1 MNSLLVLATLNLA
14 LGGLVFLLGVLVL
27 RENPRQRLNQV
38 VSLMM
43 FFGGFGALLTALA
56 LLPGRDVAIGSQ
68 TRQVEHLAY
77 LWEFF
82 FPTLF
87 LFASMFPQEHA
98 LVRTWRRRR
107 GGLRWIPSFAWL
119 VYLPHAAHFV
129 MLFLASG
136 FPPALQVSK
145 IASLKLVTPLLRLF
159 GLTLDLFLSVH
170 QALFSLVNLVFGIA
184 AIALLI
190 DSYRRTRMPRLR
202 QQLRA
207 IGLGLAACLV
217 LYALGSLIPTLVDFR
232 ISTWTRSLLTAAA
245 LTVGSGSIAFAIV
258 RYKFLDAKLLAR
270 RGILYSAATALLVGL
285 YLLIVVQLN
294 RLLTGVSNLDP
305 RVIQPVFLVFALV
318 AFQPALSA
326 LENMLDRVLLRDPG
340 DHRAVLRNLGREV
353 MTTLELETLLTSA
366 IRTIAESLLLK
377 RAFIVALPREGIIVR
392 IGAGDPI
399 DAEDQ
404 ARLRDCLSRLPV
416 EEETIRLAELPEAPD
431 SLGREL
437 LVDRLRLS
445 LAIPLRWRG
454 EMVGGLLLG
463 DKITGTQFTA
473 EDVSLLSALAGQ
485 MSISLQNAL
494 LVRDRVEVARIE
506 EEMRLARQI
515 QRSFLVH
522 EFPAMHRFEVY
533 AVNIPSKEVGGDLY
547 DLVPL
552 PNDDGFV
559 IAVADVAGKGV
570 PAALLSSMLQASL
583 RTQASSVPSVAEILR
598 NINSLVYRGTAV
610 HQFATFFI
618 ARVDRRGR
626 MTFSN
631 AGHNYP
637 VVGRFGGGDL
647 LLDRGGLVLGIMEA
661 VDYEEDSIQLETGDR
676 LVLYTDG
683 ITEAANVDQEL
694 FGEDRLREVLRALPA
709 GLPARGGARR
719 IFRALSD
726 LLDGAEGRVPAID
739 EAPDHRAALP
749 VVVLDRRRRHPRRIA
764 RWMVAVGAFES
775 VPAVVETG
783 APRVRDVDLFP
794 MILADVGDDQAMLQ
808 RIEAEAPWIAQSNG
822 PDLRARASAPHIGI
836 VARDRVRIAGVHVQS
851 QELAEQGAGILAV
864 AVWIA
869 LRAAVPHADIELA
882 VLAEAEA
889 AAVVVRVG
897 LVHREHEL
905 ARSRIGGVRIAAHPV
920 ALDARVP
927 RSIRVVHEEE
937 AVAGV

>member
-43 FFGGFGALLTALA
+43 FFGGFGALLTALS
-56 LLPGRDVAIGSQ
+56 LLPGRGVAIGSQ
-68 TRQVEHLAY
+68 TQQVEHYAY

-87 LFASMFPQEHA
+87 LFASVFPQEHGF
-98 LVRTWRRRR
+98 VRAWRRRR
-107 GGLRWIPSFAWL
+107 GALRWIPSFNWL

-129 MLFLASG
+129 LLFFVAGL
-136 FPPALQVSK
+136 PLQVSK
-145 IASLKLVTPLLRLF
+145 AGSLKLIAPLLRLL

-184 AIALLI
+184 AIALLT
-190 DSYRRTRMPRLR
+190 DSYRRSRMPRLR
-202 QQLRA
+202 QQLRV
-207 IGLGLAACLV
+207 IGIGLAACLA
-217 LYALGSLIPTLVDFR
+217 LYGMGSLIPTLVDFR

-285 YLLIVVQLN
+285 YLLVVVQLN
-294 RLLTGVSNLDP
+294 RLLSGISNLDP
-305 RVIQPVFLVFALV
+305 QVIEPVFLVFALV
-318 AFQPALSA
+318 AFQPALSG

-353 MTTLELETLLTSA
+353 MTTLELETLLTNA
-366 IRTIAESLLLK
+366 IRTIAESLLLR
-377 RAFIVALPREGIIVR
+377 RAYIVALPREGVIVR
-392 IGAGDPI
+392 VGSGDPMPPEI
-399 DAEDQ
+399 QPRLRECL
-404 ARLRDCLSRLPV
+404 ARLPA
-416 EEETIRLAELPEAPD
+416 EEETIRLADLPD
-431 SLGREL
+431 SPEGAAREL
-437 LVDRLRLS
+437 FVDRLGLA

-454 EMVGGLLLG
+454 EMVGAILLG
-463 DKITGTQFTA
+463 EKITGTQFTA

-485 MSISLQNAL
+485 MSVSLQNAL
-494 LVRDRVEVARIE
+494 LVRDRVEVARLE

-522 EFPAMHRFEVY
+522 EFPRMHRFEVH

-552 PNDDGFV
+552 PTEGFV
-559 IAVADVAGKGV
+559 LAVADVAGKGV

-583 RTQASSVPSVAEILR
+583 RTQAASVPSVAEILR

-618 ARVDRRGR
+618 ARVDGRGR

-637 VVGRFGGGDL
+637 VVGRCGGGDI

-683 ITEAANVDQEL
+683 ITEAANADQEL
-694 FGEDRLREVLRALPA
+694 FGEDRLRDVLRALPA
-709 GLPARGGARR
+709 EMTAREVADSIFGALRV
-719 IFRALSD
+719 F
-726 LLDGAEGRVPAID
+726 LDGTE
-739 EAPDHRAALP
+739 
-749 VVVLDRRRRHPRRIA
+749 PR
-764 RWMVAVGAFES
+764 
-775 VPAVVETG
+775 
-783 APRVRDVDLFP
+783 
-794 MILADVGDDQAMLQ
+794 DDQTLMVVRMVEPAGS
-808 RIEAEAPWIAQSNG
+808 PVKN
-822 PDLRARASAPHIGI
+822 ARE
-836 VARDRVRIAGVHVQS
+836 
-851 QELAEQGAGILAV
+851 ELF
-864 AVWIA
+864 
-869 LRAAVPHADIELA
+869 
-882 VLAEAEA
+882 EA
-889 AAVVVRVG
+889 A
-897 LVHREHEL
+897 RE
-905 ARSRIGGVRIAAHPV
+905 PV
-920 ALDARVP
+920 
-927 RSIRVVHEEE
+927 
-937 AVAGV
+937 

>member
-38 VSLMM
+38 VALMM

-56 LLPGRDVAIGSQ
+56 LLPGRGVAIGTQ
-68 TRQVEHLAY
+68 TQQVEHYAY

-87 LFASMFPQEHA
+87 LFASIFPQEHA
-98 LVRTWRRRR
+98 LVRAWKRRR
-107 GGLRWIPSFAWL
+107 GAWRWIPSFGWL
-119 VYLPHAAHFV
+119 VFMPHLAHFV
-129 MLFLASG
+129 MLFFASSMT
-136 FPPALQVSK
+136 PALQLSK
-145 IASLKLVTPLLRLF
+145 LGGLKVVAPILSLL

-184 AIALLI
+184 AVALLI
-190 DSYRRTRMPRLR
+190 DSYRRSKMPRLR

-207 IGLGLAACLV
+207 IGFGLAACLG
-217 LYALGSLIPTLVDFR
+217 LYSLGSLIPTLVDFN
-232 ISTWTRSLLTAAA
+232 ISPGTRSLLTAAA

-294 RLLTGVSNLDP
+294 RLLSGVSNLDP
-305 RVIQPVFLVFALV
+305 RVIEPVFLVFALV

-326 LENMLDRVLLRDPG
+326 LENLLDRVLLRDPG
-340 DHRAVLRNLGREV
+340 DHRSVLRNLGREV

-366 IRTIAESLLLK
+366 IRTIAESLLLR
-377 RAFIVALPREGIIVR
+377 RAYIVALPREGVIVR
-392 IGAGDPI
+392 VGAGEAIAP
-399 DAEDQ
+399 EQQ
-404 ARLRDCLSRLPV
+404 ARLRECLNCLPS
-416 EEETIRLAELPEAPD
+416 EEETIRLLELPEAPA
-431 SLGREL
+431 SAAREL
-437 LVDRLRLS
+437 LVDRLGLS

-454 EMVGGLLLG
+454 ETVGGLLLG
-463 DKITGTQFTA
+463 EKITGTQFTA

-485 MSISLQNAL
+485 MSVSLQNAI
-494 LVRDRVEVARIE
+494 LVKGRVEVARIE

-522 EFPAMHRFEVY
+522 EFPAMHRFEVH

-547 DLVPL
+547 DLVPVAGG
-552 PNDDGFV
+552 GFV
-559 IAVADVAGKGV
+559 LAVADVAGHGV

-618 ARVDRRGR
+618 ARVDAKGR
-626 MTFSN
+626 MTFAN

-637 VVGRFGGGDL
+637 VVGRYGGGDL

-683 ITEAANVDQEL
+683 ITEAANAEQEM
-694 FGEDRLREVLRALPA
+694 FGEDRLREVLRALPQDLGAREVADRVFEALSVFLGGTEALDDQTLMVVRMVEPA
-709 GLPARGGARR
+709 GALLQSDREELVETARGT
-719 IFRALSD
+719 L
-726 LLDGAEGRVPAID
+726 
-739 EAPDHRAALP
+739 
-749 VVVLDRRRRHPRRIA
+749 
-764 RWMVAVGAFES
+764 
-775 VPAVVETG
+775 
-783 APRVRDVDLFP
+783 
-794 MILADVGDDQAMLQ
+794 
-808 RIEAEAPWIAQSNG
+808 
-822 PDLRARASAPHIGI
+822 
-836 VARDRVRIAGVHVQS
+836 
-851 QELAEQGAGILAV
+851 
-864 AVWIA
+864 
-869 LRAAVPHADIELA
+869 
-882 VLAEAEA
+882 
-889 AAVVVRVG
+889 
-897 LVHREHEL
+897 
-905 ARSRIGGVRIAAHPV
+905 
-920 ALDARVP
+920 
-927 RSIRVVHEEE
+927 
-937 AVAGV
+937 

>member
-709 GLPARGGARR
+709 DLPARGVADR
-719 IFRALSD
+719 IFGALSD
-726 LLDGAEGRVPAID
+726 FLDGAE
-739 EAPDHRAALP
+739 
-749 VVVLDRRRRHPRRIA
+749 A
-764 RWMVAVGAFES
+764 R
-775 VPAVVETG
+775 
-783 APRVRDVDLFP
+783 
-794 MILADVGDDQAMLQ
+794 DDQTLMVVRMVEPA
-808 RIEAEAPWIAQSNG
+808 G
-822 PDLRARASAPHIGI
+822 ARLL
-836 VARDRVRIAGVHVQS
+836 DEDE
-851 QELAEQGAGILAV
+851 ELV
-864 AVWIA
+864 
-869 LRAAVPHADIELA
+869 
-882 VLAEAEA
+882 EA
-889 AAVVVRVG
+889 A
-897 LVHREHEL
+897 RE
-905 ARSRIGGVRIAAHPV
+905 GV
-920 ALDARVP
+920 
-927 RSIRVVHEEE
+927 
-937 AVAGV
+937 